1 MDDAGG
7 ADGQVSGSLS
17 GVLVAVRDAV
27 LGLQGD
33 DLQSL
38 DSALLLAQ
46 TAALRALLD
55 QGEGEFLRRV
65 GEVHVRGAAD
75 AVGAGSTAAF
85 LRGTVLMSPVEA
97 SRVVRAASVLRST
110 CTATADALAAGQ
122 IGVAQAQVVAKVI
135 AALPAALA
143 GEVRLRGEGVLLEHA
158 AVLNPADLARAA
170 RFFAAQVD
178 PEGVARDEREAVER
192 SGITFAAT
200 WDGAGIARGDLDA
213 ESLALIQGALE
224 PLSAPCPDPDGGFDR
239 RTASRRRL
247 DALKLIVRHYLAC
260 QTEPG
265 VRRPG
270 TGLTVVTS
278 VEALAGVPG
287 AGGSGLDWGGVI
299 SSEATRRLACDS
311 LVTVVTTGALG
322 QVLDVGRRTKV
333 VSARL
338 WTALVVRDEGC
349 AFPGCDAPPSRCDA
363 HHIKH
368 WVHGGCTALGNL
380 VLLCERH
387 HHRVLHDLEHVDR
400 WMVHIDHDT
409 GRPVFT
415 PPAWTGRA
423 GVPLPPLTPMPP
435 LWRPPPED

>member
-65 GEVHVRGAAD
+65 GEIHVRGAAD

-85 LRGTVLMSPVEA
+85 LRGTVLMSPFEA

-143 GEVRLRGEGVLLEHA
+143 DEVRLRGEGVLLEHA

-178 PEGVARDEREAVER
+178 PEGVARDECEAVER

-224 PLSAPCPDPDGGFDR
+224 PLSAPCPDADGGLDR
-239 RTASRRRL
+239 RTAARRRL
-247 DALKLIVRHYLAC
+247 DALKLIVRHYLDC
-260 QTEPG
+260 QSEPG

-270 TGLTVVTS
+270 AHLNVVTS
-278 VEALAGVPG
+278 VEALAGLPG
-287 AGGSGLDWGGVI
+287 AGGSGLDWGGVL
-299 SSEATRRLACDS
+299 SPEATRRLACDS
-311 LVTVVTTGALG
+311 LITVVSTGALG

-368 WVHGGCTALGNL
+368 WVHGGCTDLGNL

-387 HHRVLHDLEHVDR
+387 HHRVLHDQEHVDR
-400 WMVHIDHDT
+400 WKVHIDHDT

-423 GVPLPPLTPMPP
+423 GVPLPPLTPVPP
-435 LWRPPPED
+435 LWRPPPAH